1 MKKGLEVVRDS
12 LYIYKSDQ
20 TIMVVDS
27 NFGSLVQLKELFLE
41 IAFPTDAVF
50 FKDSVIRSLLFLKH

>member
-1 MKKGLEVVRDS
+1 
-12 LYIYKSDQ
+12 
-20 TIMVVDS
+20 MVVDS